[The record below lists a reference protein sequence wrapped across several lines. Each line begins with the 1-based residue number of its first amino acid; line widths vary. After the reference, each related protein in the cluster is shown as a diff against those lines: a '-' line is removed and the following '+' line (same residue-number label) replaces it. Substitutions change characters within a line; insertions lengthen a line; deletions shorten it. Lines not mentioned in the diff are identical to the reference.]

1 MLQGERLPICG
12 DKEGDTRA
20 ESVPF
25 LGELVQ
31 EDDEEGCRDE
41 LDDEETDTCA
51 EVGGLTIEACE
62 GVGDCLGKGVGDCEG
77 SRGLAVEACEG
88 VDDCLGEGVGDCEGS
103 RGLAIEACKDVDD
116 CLGEGVGDC
125 EGSKDQLIAAGQ
137 RGR

>member
-1 MLQGERLPICG
+1 MSQGECLPICS

-20 ESVPF
+20 ESIPF

-51 EVGGLTIEACE
+51 KVRGLAIEACE
-62 GVGDCLGKGVGDCEG
+62 DVGDCLGKGVGDCEG
-77 SRGLAVEACEG
+77 SG
-88 VDDCLGEGVGDCEGS
+88 
-103 RGLAIEACKDVDD
+103 GLAIEACKDVDN